1 MHYALRAVGA
11 FYYLDEGSDQVV
23 GSDACVSIHFCLF
36 GKELWG
42 GLSVCVSEKEE
53 RAMAAASAPRDAE
66 GRKWLGGSQGVLM
79 SPTRAFAYPVES
91 H

>member
-1 MHYALRAVGA
+1 M
-11 FYYLDEGSDQVV
+11 
-23 GSDACVSIHFCLF
+23 
-36 GKELWG
+36 
-42 GLSVCVSEKEE
+42 CVSEKEE
-53 RAMAAASAPRDAE
+53 RAMAASAPRDAE

>member
-23 GSDACVSIHFCLF
+23 GSDARVSTHFCLF

-42 GLSVCVSEKEE
+42 GLSVCLSEKEE
-53 RAMAAASAPRDAE
+53 RAISPQRRWREEVAWRFS
-66 GRKWLGGSQGVLM
+66 GSSDEPYKGLCLP
-79 SPTRAFAYPVES
+79 S
-91 H
+91 